1 MISLSVIIKL
11 HIRASDF
18 INLITESLYS
28 FINFL
33 SFFPL
38 LQSMAAIILLFVSMS
53 LIFFQIL
60 HVSNT
65 MQYLSLYVQLISF
78 IIMFSTDSP
87 VLSQMVRF
95 PSFLR
100 LNNIPLCVC
109 VSYLLGTFIHQCTLS
124 IVIFK
129 SLADNF
135 SILIVCGCFQYL
147 FRSNF
152 VFLIGIQFEKLQ
164 RQLLTLNVF
173 FLPWRIYSCSG
184 RNQTSG
190 R

>member
-1 MISLSVIIKL
+1 ML

-28 FINFL
+28 FINVL

-38 LQSMAAIILLFVSMS
+38 LQPMAAIILLFVSMS
-53 LIFFQIL
+53 LIFIFQIL

-65 MQYLSLYVQLISF
+65 MQYLSLSVWFISR
-78 IIMFSTDSP
+78 IIMLSTDSP
-87 VLSQMVRF
+87 MLSQMASF
-95 PSFLR
+95 LLFFLR

-109 VSYLLGTFIHQCTLS
+109 VSQFLGPFIHQCTLS

-135 SILIVCGCFQYL
+135 SILIFCGCFYYL
-147 FRSNF
+147 LRSNF
-152 VFLIGIQFEKLQ
+152 VLLMGIQFEKL
-164 RQLLTLNVF
+164 
-173 FLPWRIYSCSG
+173 
-184 RNQTSG
+184 
-190 R
+190 